1 MCVCCS
7 SMWCNP
13 WSSCCCRGKMR
24 GLPFLPW
31 LPLAASGCQALP
43 SAAARGCLS
52 QGCLCLPEQSWTRG
66 GREVSGQHLSK
77 DCSLQRERELGP
89 EGAPQTETRL
99 LSPRVKPELAPV
111 LWEPL
116 KGTSSPC
123 ALPSCGGRTSL
134 PSAAEAEL
142 TWARCPSA
150 PGAGLFVLTQYLRLL
165 SSPGWGCTPG
175 TCCSS
180 KPRGSRKFSSLG

>member
-31 LPLAASGCQALP
+31 LPLAARCCRARLRG
-43 SAAARGCLS
+43 AARDRAASAFQNSPGHEEGERSAGSISPRTVPC
-52 QGCLCLPEQSWTRG
+52 
-66 GREVSGQHLSK
+66 
-77 DCSLQRERELGP
+77 RERELGP

-99 LSPRVKPELAPV
+99 LCPRVKPKLAPV

-123 ALPSCGGRTSL
+123 ALPSCGGRTGL
-134 PSAAEAEL
+134 PCAAEAEL
-142 TWARCPSA
+142 TWAGCPSA
-150 PGAGLFVLTQYLRLL
+150 PGAGLFVLTQYL
-165 SSPGWGCTPG
+165 
-175 TCCSS
+175 
-180 KPRGSRKFSSLG
+180 

>member
-31 LPLAASGCQALP
+31 LPLAARCCRARLRG
-43 SAAARGCLS
+43 AARARAASAFQNSPGHEEGERSAGSISPRTVPC
-52 QGCLCLPEQSWTRG
+52 
-66 GREVSGQHLSK
+66 
-77 DCSLQRERELGP
+77 RERELGP

-99 LSPRVKPELAPV
+99 LCPRVKPKLAPV

-123 ALPSCGGRTSL
+123 ALPSSVV
-134 PSAAEAEL
+134 
-142 TWARCPSA
+142 
-150 PGAGLFVLTQYLRLL
+150 AGPASPVLLRQ
-165 SSPGWGCTPG
+165 SSPGPG
-175 TCCSS
+175 VPQLLGQGGLFSRSTCD
-180 KPRGSRKFSSLG
+180 F